1 MVPIRISPKY
11 GPIAII
17 ESRIGIGIS
26 YLNKICMFD
35 ALSSLKPATEEQKK
49 IYSYLKNKKNENDNM

>member
-1 MVPIRISPKY
+1 
-11 GPIAII
+11 
-17 ESRIGIGIS
+17 
-26 YLNKICMFD
+26 MFD